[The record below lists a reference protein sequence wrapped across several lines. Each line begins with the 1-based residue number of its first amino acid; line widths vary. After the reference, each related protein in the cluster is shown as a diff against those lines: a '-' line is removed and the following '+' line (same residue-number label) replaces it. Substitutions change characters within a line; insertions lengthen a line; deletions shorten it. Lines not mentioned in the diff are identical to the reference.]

1 MRIQRIAVWAGVVMA
16 ACLVVPAYAA
26 DIAKIGVVDLQR
38 VFTESES
45 GKSVQARLQQRGNE
59 MQAGLQELGAKID
72 EITEQLTKEAMVL
85 SKEKRE
91 EKQRELDIKRYDFQS
106 LQKKYQSEFR
116 ELEAKEVD
124 KLQKDIFSLAEQ
136 IGKKEGYLLIID
148 KGAAIYYPKSIDLT
162 DQLIEEYNKKGSASQ

>member
-1 MRIQRIAVWAGVVMA
+1 
-16 ACLVVPAYAA
+16 
-26 DIAKIGVVDLQR
+26 
-38 VFTESES
+38 
-45 GKSVQARLQQRGNE
+45 
-59 MQAGLQELGAKID
+59 
-72 EITEQLTKEAMVL
+72 VL